1 MRYGKSQVRLINIT
15 LNDAA
20 ESKWSLSSHIITNY
34 TETLRNLTRVIT
46 GARSEQCRDVQAIRR
61 KENSYHLCN
70 FIDFLNIHSLF
81 KVPVNELI
89 NITTDVIASDDIDVD
104 LAVDIR
110 ANIVSGLGDK

>member
-46 GARSEQCRDVQAIRR
+46 GARSEQCHDVQAIKG

-104 LAVDIR
+104 LAVDIGT
-110 ANIVSGLGDK
+110 NIVSGLGDK